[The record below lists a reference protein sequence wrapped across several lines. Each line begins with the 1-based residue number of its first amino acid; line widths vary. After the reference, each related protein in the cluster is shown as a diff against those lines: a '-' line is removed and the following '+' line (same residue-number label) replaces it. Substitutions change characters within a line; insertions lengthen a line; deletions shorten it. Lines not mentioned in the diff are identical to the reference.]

1 VLPCGGVTFLKMV
14 VHAALAGLY
23 GGLVVAVFLL
33 LGNPGLGSAR
43 GGWLAAALLLVILEY
58 ALAAALVWPLL
69 YAGLR
74 FFASHRLH
82 LPWVSLRYVIGFHAV
97 NTALILGAGWLT
109 LSDYRSAFTPGEAG
123 RFNAACWC
131 LGLAWMCG
139 ALVTIL
145 PRLRRRGWA
154 HGWAGALAL
163 AALLAVPIR
172 LAERSVVTPPAAAP
186 AAQTDARE
194 DARGPIPA
202 GTLVEAA
209 RRVLLLNFDG
219 ADLDT
224 VLTMHAQ
231 GKLPGFARLIQEG
244 AYGRLTSVLPCDTP
258 VTRAT
263 LVTGALPH
271 RHGVRS
277 AAARRVL
284 GDGTWI
290 SVVPPGIGFDVL
302 LSPFM
307 TRHAAEVSDRSA
319 PAVWEIAVRSDGI
332 GNAAGWDVDLDAA
345 GPAPLPTGAATPDW
359 LPDLL
364 DPDALRLKET
374 SARHLVAEVVRS
386 GDTDAAVLGALRGV
400 EGGTGGGIDAFSFPG
415 LDRLAHL
422 FLRYARPAD
431 FGNVSGRD
439 IDLYGPVLERY
450 YRRIDGIIGRTL
462 QAAGDRG
469 FVFVTATHGIEVASI
484 PRRLRAELTGGERLS
499 GVHDRAPEGFLF
511 VHGPDV
517 MRGVVFG
524 RGSIVD
530 VAPTVLYA
538 SGLPVARD
546 SDGNILAGIFSESFT
561 SSHPVAV
568 IGSYGA
574 RP

>member
-1 VLPCGGVTFLKMV
+1 
-14 VHAALAGLY
+14 
-23 GGLVVAVFLL
+23 
-33 LGNPGLGSAR
+33 
-43 GGWLAAALLLVILEY
+43 
-58 ALAAALVWPLL
+58 
-69 YAGLR
+69 
-74 FFASHRLH
+74 
-82 LPWVSLRYVIGFHAV
+82 
-97 NTALILGAGWLT
+97 
-109 LSDYRSAFTPGEAG
+109 
-123 RFNAACWC
+123 
-131 LGLAWMCG
+131 
-139 ALVTIL
+139 
-145 PRLRRRGWA
+145 
-154 HGWAGALAL
+154 
-163 AALLAVPIR
+163 
-172 LAERSVVTPPAAAP
+172 
-186 AAQTDARE
+186 
-194 DARGPIPA
+194 
-202 GTLVEAA
+202 
-209 RRVLLLNFDG
+209 
-219 ADLDT
+219 
-224 VLTMHAQ
+224 MHAQ

-244 AYGRLTSVLPCDTP
+244 AYGRLTSVLPCDAP

-263 LVTGALPH
+263 LITGALPH

-290 SVVPPGIGFDVL
+290 GVVPPGIGFDLL

-319 PAVWEIAVRSDGI
+319 PAVWEIAVRSDGV
-332 GNAAGWDVDLDAA
+332 GHAAGWDIDLDAA
-345 GPAPLPTGAATPDW
+345 GPAPLSGGTGMPDW
-359 LPDLL
+359 LADLL
-364 DPDALRLKET
+364 DPDALRLKDP
-374 SARHLVAEVVRS
+374 SARALAGEVVRS
-386 GDTDAAVLGALRGV
+386 GATDAAVLGALRGV
-400 EGGTGGGIDAFSFPG
+400 EGGTGRGIDAFSFPG
-415 LDRLAHL
+415 FDRLAHV

-469 FVFVTATHGIEVASI
+469 FVFVTATHGIDVASI

-538 SGLPVARD
+538 AGLPVARD
-546 SDGNILAGIFSESFT
+546 SDGNILAGIFNESFT

-568 IGSYGA
+568 IGTYGA

>member
-1 VLPCGGVTFLKMV
+1 MLPCGGVTFLKMMA
-14 VHAALAGLY
+14 HAALAGLY
-23 GGLVVAVFLL
+23 GGVVVAVFLL
-33 LGNPGLGSAR
+33 LGNPALGTAR
-43 GGWLAAALLLVILEY
+43 GGRLSAILVLVILEY
-58 ALAAALVWPLL
+58 ALAAAIVWPLL

-82 LPWVSLRYVIGFHAV
+82 LPWISLRYLIGFHAV
-97 NTALILGAGWLT
+97 NTGLILGAGWLT
-109 LSDYRSAFTPGEAG
+109 VSDYRSAFTTGEAG
-123 RFNAACWC
+123 RFTEACWL
-131 LGLAWMCG
+131 LGLAWACG

-145 PRLRRRGWA
+145 PKLRRRGSA
-154 HGWAGALAL
+154 QGWAGVLAL
-163 AALLAVPIR
+163 AALVASPVR
-172 LAERSVVTPPAAAP
+172 LGGRSVAAGPAP
-186 AAQTDARE
+186 APGSAQDVNGDGRATA
-194 DARGPIPA
+194 PS
-202 GTLVEAA
+202 GTLLEAT

-244 AYGRLTSVLPCDTP
+244 AYGRLTSVLPCDAP

-277 AAARRVL
+277 SAARRVL
-284 GDGTWI
+284 GDRASI

-307 TRHAAEVSDRSA
+307 TRHAAEVSDREA
-319 PAVWEIAVRSDGI
+319 PAVWEIAVRSDADGQ
-332 GNAAGWDVDLDAA
+332 AAGWDIDLDAA
-345 GPAPLPTGAATPDW
+345 GPAPLAASSGAPDW
-359 LPDLL
+359 LADLL
-364 DPDALRLKET
+364 DPDALRLKEA
-374 SARHLVAEVVRS
+374 SARALVAEVVRS
-386 GDTDAAVLGALRGV
+386 GATDAAVLGSLRGA
-400 EGGTGGGIDAFSFPG
+400 EGGAGRGIDAFSFPG

-450 YRRIDGIIGRTL
+450 YRRIDGIIGRAL
-462 QAAGDRG
+462 QAAGEKG
-469 FVFVTATHGIEVASI
+469 YVFVTATHGIEVASI

-517 MRGVVFG
+517 LRGVVFG
-524 RGSIVD
+524 KGSIVD
-530 VAPTVLYA
+530 VAPTALYA
-538 SGLPVARD
+538 TGLPVARD
-546 SDGNILAGIFSESFT
+546 SDGNILAGIFSEAFT

-568 IGSYGA
+568 IGTYGA